1 MLPGRVGELFRADY
15 ARRVFN
21 MSRFTALGTIVVKR
35 VCDGVLLVC
44 MLWSS
49 LAWVFFTRFVPTG
62 TSWILLLGTA
72 ASIVFSVALVFVL
85 VARQIDLRRFGVPQ
99 GLATRWD
106 RLVKGISSVLRGNAA
121 IAASTIAARQ
131 AAKNAFTAASPFR

>member
-1 MLPGRVGELFRADY
+1 
-15 ARRVFN
+15 
-21 MSRFTALGTIVVKR
+21 
-35 VCDGVLLVC
+35 

-131 AAKNAFTAASPFR
+131 AAKNAFTAAFPV